1 MNYQLQLKHLNHSA
15 VFINCPQDSKG
26 FVISQ
31 VIAQAQFKTNDIVF
45 IANNDAEMLFV
56 ANQVKFF
63 SPSLPIISFP
73 AFDSLPYDRSS
84 PKPQILAQRIKALF
98 LLQKPAISPRLIIT
112 SVNALVQKTIAKNEL
127 HNIGLSVSKGDKV
140 LLKSIANFLINL
152 GYTRQTTAN
161 EVGEFAMRGG
171 IVDLVLQQAGD
182 VIGYRLDFFGEE
194 IESIKIFDPIT
205 QLSYEEVKKL
215 EILPTSELFFQ
226 TENLQTFQAKYR
238 SSFVYQSNDLLYDAV
253 STHKHYPGLE
263 NWLPFFYQQDLVSI
277 FDYFQQP
284 VVFYDKNLSQNIDY
298 RYKNICEY
306 YQNRLHE
313 QKIHPEN
320 LYNPILPE
328 LLYDKFNIN
337 NQKLVLEFSE
347 DENIGNNNLLKLDL
361 NIRPI
366 PNFTATARINKQDP
380 LTLFS
385 QYIQAHQSKQN
396 RFMVGYLQ
404 PSMQERLPKL
414 LHDYQLYTQELD
426 NFLAIQKTFINK
438 ISLAK
443 LPLHFGFVV
452 DDFFIIG
459 EQALF
464 GEKSHHQQSNKS
476 GSQRLIEETLAIT
489 CNELVVHRDYGIGK
503 FLGIHPLVVLGIKV
517 DMLKILYANNDTL
530 FVPVDDISL
539 IYRYSAENPAIQLD
553 KLGNTNNWKSRCKK
567 TQDKIKLT
575 AEELLKIA
583 AIRKTT
589 QGIAF
594 QVDQHLYNEFI
605 AYFGFTETPD
615 QAKAILEVEQD
626 LQSGKPM
633 DRLICGDVGFGKTEV
648 ALRAS
653 AITCLQ
659 QNSMQ
664 VAIIAP
670 TTILARQHYRN
681 FSKRFAYSK
690 IKIALLSRLTSP
702 KEAKNI
708 KEDLQ
713 KGGLDIVIGTHSLLA
728 DGIKFAN
735 LGLVIIDEEQ
745 HFGVAQKEKLKK
757 LRNAV
762 HLLTLSATPI
772 PRTLQM
778 SLGGVKDLS
787 LIATPPLDRL
797 AVRNFVL
804 PYDSVIVREAIM
816 REYNRS
822 GQVFFVVPKIKD
834 LQEIFPRLQ
843 VLLPEL
849 NIAVANGQ
857 IPGAKL
863 EQIMNEFLEGKIDVL
878 LSTTIIESGID
889 IANANTMI
897 IYKAEHFGLAQ
908 LYQLRGRVGRGKTRG
923 YCYFMLDKNQK
934 TSKENMKKLE
944 VMQRLDSLGVGFNVA
959 SSDLDIRG
967 SGNLLGEEQ
976 SGHINEVGA
985 EFYQQLLFDAVN
997 QLKANDGGTEN
1008 YHPNHQVAVKLGISM
1023 FIAEDYM
1030 PDLSLRMSF
1039 YKKIACLSTEQEYQ
1053 NLLNELINRFGKPQP
1068 ETINLLEM
1076 AILKHRCCQMQIA
1089 SLELVNQGVQI
1100 GFYENKCSFADKI
1113 LAFSLQKQ
1121 TKIKILPQQKLL
1133 FFAHHQNFNETQKFA
1148 LAHQVLQ
1155 FLQDL
1160 A

>member
-1 MNYQLQLKHLNHSA
+1 MHYQIQLNHLNHSA
-15 VFINCPQDSKG
+15 VLINCPIDSKG
-26 FVISQ
+26 FIISQ
-31 VIAQAQFKTNDIVF
+31 VIAQKKFITNDIVF
-45 IANNDAEMLFV
+45 IANNDAEMLLV

-63 SPSLPIISFP
+63 APSLPIINLP

-84 PKPQILAQRIKALF
+84 PKSQILAQRIKALF
-98 LLQKPAISPRLIIT
+98 LLQKPATTPRLIIT
-112 SVNALVQKTIAKNEL
+112 SVNAVVQKTIAKNNL
-127 HNIGLSVSKGDKV
+127 QNIGLSISKGDKV
-140 LLKSIANFLINL
+140 LVKSIANLLTNL

-171 IVDLVLQQAGD
+171 IVDVVLQQAGD
-182 VIGYRLDFFGEE
+182 IIGYRLDFFGEE
-194 IESIKIFDPIT
+194 VESIKIFDPIT

-226 TENLQTFQAKYR
+226 AENIQTFKAKYR
-238 SSFVYQSNDLLYDAV
+238 SYFSYQSNDLLYDAV
-253 STHKHYPGLE
+253 SDNRHYPGLE
-263 NWLPFFYQQDLVSI
+263 NWLALFYEQDLVNI
-277 FDYFQQP
+277 FDYFTQP
-284 VVFYDKNLSQNIDY
+284 LIFYSKNLSENINY
-298 RYKNICEY
+298 RLKTINEY
-306 YQNRLHE
+306 YQNRLDD
-313 QKIHPEN
+313 QKIHPQN

-328 LLYDKFNIN
+328 LLYSSFDISKQKFVI
-337 NQKLVLEFSE
+337 EFSE
-347 DENIGNNNLLKLDL
+347 NTTTSNENLAKLDL
-361 NIRPI
+361 NLRCI
-366 PNFTATARINKQDP
+366 PDFTATARINKQDP
-380 LTLFS
+380 LMLFAE
-385 QYIQAHQSKQN
+385 YLQANHTKNNQ
-396 RFMVGYLQ
+396 FLLGYLQ

-414 LHDYQLYTQELD
+414 LHDYQIYTQQITDFTEL
-426 NFLAIQKTFINK
+426 NK
-438 ISLAK
+438 PSNNKVYLAK
-443 LPLHFGFVV
+443 LPLQFGFSAENL
-452 DDFFIIG
+452 FIIG

-464 GEKSHHQQSNKS
+464 GEKTTHQNSNKS
-476 GSQRLIEETLAIT
+476 GSQRIIEETLAIA

-503 FLGIHPLVVLGIKV
+503 FLGIQQLVVLGNKI

-530 FVPVDDISL
+530 FVPVDDIGL

-553 KLGNTNNWKSRCKK
+553 KLGNSSSWKVRCKK

-583 AIRKTT
+583 AVRKTT
-589 QGIAF
+589 QGTIF
-594 QVDQHLYNEFI
+594 EPEEHLYNEFI
-605 AYFGFTETPD
+605 AHFGFIETPD
-615 QAKAILEVEQD
+615 QARAILEVEQD
-626 LQSGKPM
+626 LKSGKPM

-653 AITCLQ
+653 AMACLQ
-659 QNSMQ
+659 KNATQ

-681 FSKRFAYSK
+681 FSKRFSYSN
-690 IKIALLSRLTSP
+690 IKIALLSRLTSV

-708 KEDLQ
+708 KENLQ
-713 KGGLDIVIGTHSLLA
+713 QNKINIIIGTHSLLA
-728 DGIKFAN
+728 DSVKFAN

-757 LRNAV
+757 LKNAV

-804 PYDSVIVREAIM
+804 PYDSVIIKEAIM

-834 LQEIFPRLQ
+834 LQEILPRLQ

-857 IPGAKL
+857 MPGTKL
-863 EQIMNEFLEGKIDVL
+863 EQIMNDFLEGKIDVL

-897 IYKAEHFGLAQ
+897 IYKAEHFGLSQ
-908 LYQLRGRVGRGKTRG
+908 LYQLRGRVGRGKIRG

-934 TSKENMKKLE
+934 TSKENLKKLE

-985 EFYQQLLFDAVN
+985 EFYQQLLFETVN
-997 QLKANDGGTEN
+997 QLKANEGEQEN
-1008 YHPNHQVAVKLGISM
+1008 YHPSHQVSVKLGVSM
-1023 FIAEDYM
+1023 FIAEEYM
-1030 PDLSLRMSF
+1030 PDISLRMSF
-1039 YKKIACLSTEQEYQ
+1039 YKKISCLKTEAEYQ
-1053 NLLNELINRFGKPQP
+1053 NLLNELINRFGNPQP

-1076 AILKHRCCQMQIA
+1076 AILKNRCCQMQVA
-1089 SLELVNQGVQI
+1089 SLELVSQGVQLV
-1100 GFYENKCSFADKI
+1100 FYENKCSFAEKI

-1121 TKIKILPQQKLL
+1121 TKLKILPQQKLL
-1133 FFAHHQNFNETQKFA
+1133 FFANHQNFSTTQKFA

-1160 A
+1160 

>member
-1 MNYQLQLKHLNHSA
+1 MHYQIQLNHLNHSA
-15 VFINCPQDSKG
+15 VLINCPIDSKG
-26 FVISQ
+26 FIISQ
-31 VIAQAQFKTNDIVF
+31 IIAQKKFTTNDIVF
-45 IANNDAEMLFV
+45 IANNDAEMLLV

-63 SPSLPIISFP
+63 APSLPIINLP

-84 PKPQILAQRIKALF
+84 PKSQILAQRIKALF
-98 LLQKPAISPRLIIT
+98 LLQKPATTPRLIIA
-112 SVNALVQKTIAKNEL
+112 SVNAVVQKTIAKNNL
-127 HNIGLSVSKGDKV
+127 QNIGLSISKGDKV
-140 LLKSIANFLINL
+140 LVKSIANLLINL

-171 IVDLVLQQAGD
+171 IVDVVLQQAGD
-182 VIGYRLDFFGEE
+182 IIGYRLDFFGEE
-194 IESIKIFDPIT
+194 VESIKIFDPIT

-226 TENLQTFQAKYR
+226 TENIQTFKAKYR
-238 SSFVYQSNDLLYDAV
+238 SYFSYQSNDLLYDAV
-253 STHKHYPGLE
+253 SNNRHYPGLE
-263 NWLPFFYQQDLVSI
+263 NWLALFYEQDLVNI
-277 FDYFQQP
+277 FDYFTQP
-284 VVFYDKNLSQNIDY
+284 LVFYSKNLSENINY
-298 RYKNICEY
+298 RLKTINEY
-306 YQNRLHE
+306 YQNRLDD
-313 QKIHPEN
+313 QKIHPQN

-328 LLYDKFNIN
+328 LLYSSFNIN
-337 NQKLVLEFSE
+337 TQKFVIEFSE
-347 DENIGNNNLLKLDL
+347 NTTTSNENLAKIDL
-361 NIRPI
+361 NFRCI
-366 PNFTATARINKQDP
+366 PDFTATARINKQDP
-380 LTLFS
+380 LMLFAE
-385 QYIQAHQSKQN
+385 YLQANHTKN
-396 RFMVGYLQ
+396 NYFLLGYLQ
-404 PSMQERLPKL
+404 PSMQERLPKF
-414 LHDYQLYTQELD
+414 LHDYQIYTQQITDFTEL
-426 NFLAIQKTFINK
+426 NK
-438 ISLAK
+438 ASNNKVYLAK
-443 LPLHFGFVV
+443 LPLQCGFSAENL
-452 DDFFIIG
+452 FIIG

-464 GEKSHHQQSNKS
+464 GEKTTHQHSNKS
-476 GSQRLIEETLAIT
+476 GSQRIIEETLAIA

-503 FLGIHPLVVLGIKV
+503 FLGIQQLVVLGNKI

-530 FVPVDDISL
+530 FVPVDDIGL

-553 KLGNTNNWKSRCKK
+553 KLGNSSSWKVRCKK

-583 AIRKTT
+583 AVRKTT
-589 QGIAF
+589 QGTIF
-594 QVDQHLYNEFI
+594 EPEEHLYNEFI
-605 AYFGFTETPD
+605 AHFGFIETPD
-615 QAKAILEVEQD
+615 QARAILEVEQD
-626 LQSGKPM
+626 LKSGKPM

-653 AITCLQ
+653 AMACLQ
-659 QNSMQ
+659 KNATQ

-681 FSKRFAYSK
+681 FSKRFSYSN
-690 IKIALLSRLTSP
+690 IKIALLSRLTSV

-708 KEDLQ
+708 KENLQ
-713 KGGLDIVIGTHSLLA
+713 QNKINIVIGTHSLLA
-728 DGIKFAN
+728 DSVKFAN

-757 LRNAV
+757 LKNAV

-804 PYDSVIVREAIM
+804 PYDSVIIKEAIM

-834 LQEIFPRLQ
+834 LQEILPRLQ

-849 NIAVANGQ
+849 SIAVANGQ
-857 IPGAKL
+857 MPGAKL
-863 EQIMNEFLEGKIDVL
+863 EQIMNDFLEGKIDVL

-897 IYKAEHFGLAQ
+897 IYKAEHFGLSQ
-908 LYQLRGRVGRGKTRG
+908 LYQLRGRVGRGKIRG

-934 TSKENMKKLE
+934 TSKENLKKLE

-985 EFYQQLLFDAVN
+985 EFYQQLLFETVN
-997 QLKANDGGTEN
+997 QLKANEGEQEN
-1008 YHPNHQVAVKLGISM
+1008 YHPSHQVSVKLGVSM
-1023 FIAEDYM
+1023 FIAEEYM
-1030 PDLSLRMSF
+1030 PDISLRMSF
-1039 YKKIACLSTEQEYQ
+1039 YKKISCLKTEAEYQ
-1053 NLLNELINRFGKPQP
+1053 NLLNELINRFGNPQP

-1076 AILKHRCCQMQIA
+1076 AILKNRCCQMQVA
-1089 SLELVNQGVQI
+1089 SLELVSQGVQLV
-1100 GFYENKCSFADKI
+1100 FYENKCSFAEKI

-1121 TKIKILPQQKLL
+1121 TKLKILPQQKLL
-1133 FFAHHQNFNETQKFA
+1133 FFANHQNFSTTQKFA

-1160 A
+1160 

>member
-1 MNYQLQLKHLNHSA
+1 MHYQIQLNHLHHSA
-15 VFINCPQDSKG
+15 ALINCPSDSKG
-26 FVISQ
+26 FIISQ
-31 VIAQAQFKTNDIVF
+31 IIAQNKFTTNDIVF

-56 ANQVKFF
+56 ANQIKFF
-63 SPSLPIISFP
+63 SPTLPIITFP

-98 LLQKPAISPRLIIT
+98 LLQKQATTPRLIIT
-112 SVNALVQKTIAKNEL
+112 SVNAIVQKTIAKNNL
-127 HNIGLSVSKGDKV
+127 QNIGLSISKGDKILV
-140 LLKSIANFLINL
+140 RSIANLLINL

-171 IVDLVLQQAGD
+171 IVDVVLQQAGD
-182 VIGYRLDFFGEE
+182 IIGYRLDFFGEE
-194 IESIKIFDPIT
+194 VESIKIFDPIT

-226 TENLQTFQAKYR
+226 TENLQIFKAKYR
-238 SSFVYQSNDLLYDAV
+238 SYFSYQSNDLLYDAI
-253 STHKHYPGLE
+253 SNNRHYPGLE
-263 NWLPFFYQQDLVSI
+263 NWLPLFYEQDLVNI
-277 FDYFQQP
+277 FDYFLQP
-284 VVFYDKNLSQNIDY
+284 LIFYDKNLDENIKY
-298 RYKNICEY
+298 RFKTINEY
-306 YQNRLHE
+306 YQNRLDE

-328 LLYDKFNIN
+328 LLYAKFNIN
-337 NQKLVLEFSE
+337 NQKLVIEFSE
-347 DENIGNNNLLKLDL
+347 NEKLSNQNLVKLDL
-361 NIRPI
+361 NIRSI

-380 LTLFS
+380 LMLFS
-385 QYIQAHQSKQN
+385 QYLEANQHKKNQ
-396 RFMVGYLQ
+396 FLLGYLQ
-404 PSMQERLPKL
+404 PSMQDRLPKL
-414 LHDYQLYTQELD
+414 LHDYQVYTHQIS
-426 NFLAIQKTFINK
+426 NFTEFNQAPANK
-438 ISLAK
+438 IYLTK
-443 LPLHFGFVV
+443 LPLHFGFSAENL
-452 DDFFIIG
+452 FIVG

-464 GEKSHHQQSNKS
+464 GDKTSHQHSNKS
-476 GSQRLIEETLAIT
+476 GSQRIIEETLAIS

-503 FLGIHPLVVLGIKV
+503 FLGIQPLVVLGNKI

-530 FVPVDDISL
+530 FVPVDDVGL

-553 KLGNTNNWKSRCKK
+553 KLGNSNSWKTRCKK

-589 QGIAF
+589 QGIIF
-594 QVDQHLYNEFI
+594 EPDQHLYNEFI
-605 AYFGFTETPD
+605 AHFGFTETPD
-615 QAKAILEVEQD
+615 QARAILEVEQD

-653 AITCLQ
+653 AMACLQ
-659 QNSMQ
+659 KNATQ

-681 FSKRFAYSK
+681 FSKRFSYSK
-690 IKIALLSRLTSP
+690 IKIALLSRLTSI

-708 KEDLQ
+708 KENLQ
-713 KGGLDIVIGTHSLLA
+713 KGEIDIIIGTHSLLS
-728 DGIKFAN
+728 DSVKFAN

-745 HFGVAQKEKLKK
+745 HFGVSQKEKLKK
-757 LRNAV
+757 LKNAV

-804 PYDSVIVREAIM
+804 PYDSVIIKEAIM

-822 GQVFFVVPKIKD
+822 GQVFFVVPRIKD
-834 LQEIFPRLQ
+834 LQEILPRLQ

-849 NIAVANGQ
+849 TIAVANGQ

-863 EQIMNEFLEGKIDVL
+863 EQIMSEFLEGKIDVL

-908 LYQLRGRVGRGKTRG
+908 LYQLRGRVGRGKIRG

-944 VMQRLDSLGVGFNVA
+944 VMQKLDSLGVGFNVA

-976 SGHINEVGA
+976 SGNINEVGA
-985 EFYQQLLFDAVN
+985 EFYQQLLFETVN
-997 QLKANDGGTEN
+997 QLKTNEGEHEN
-1008 YHPNHQVAVKLGISM
+1008 YHLSHQVAVKLGVSM
-1023 FIAEDYM
+1023 FIAEEYM
-1030 PDLSLRMSF
+1030 PDISLRMSF
-1039 YKKIACLSTEQEYQ
+1039 YKKISCLKTETEYQ
-1053 NLLNELINRFGKPQP
+1053 NLLNELINRFGNPQP

-1076 AILKHRCCQMQIA
+1076 AILKNRCCQMQIA
-1089 SLELVNQGVQI
+1089 SLELVSQGIQLA
-1100 GFYENKCSFADKI
+1100 FYENKCSFAEKI
-1113 LAFSLQKQ
+1113 LAFSMQKQ
-1121 TKIKILPQQKLL
+1121 NKFKILPQQKLL
-1133 FFAHHQNFNETQKFA
+1133 FFADHQNATTSQKFS
-1148 LAHQVLQ
+1148 LAHQILQ

-1160 A
+1160 S

>member
-1 MNYQLQLKHLNHSA
+1 MHYQIQLNHLNHSA
-15 VFINCPQDSKG
+15 VLINCPIDSKG
-26 FVISQ
+26 FIISQ
-31 VIAQAQFKTNDIVF
+31 VIAQKKFITNDIVF
-45 IANNDAEMLFV
+45 IANNDAEMLLV

-63 SPSLPIISFP
+63 APSLPIINLP

-84 PKPQILAQRIKALF
+84 PKSQILAQRIKALF
-98 LLQKPAISPRLIIT
+98 LLQKPATTPRLIIT
-112 SVNALVQKTIAKNEL
+112 SVNAVVQKTIAKNTL
-127 HNIGLSVSKGDKV
+127 QNIGLSISKGDKV
-140 LLKSIANFLINL
+140 LVKSIANLLINL

-171 IVDLVLQQAGD
+171 IVDVVLQQAGD
-182 VIGYRLDFFGEE
+182 IIGYRLDFFGEE
-194 IESIKIFDPIT
+194 VESIKIFDPIT

-226 TENLQTFQAKYR
+226 TENIQTFKAKYR
-238 SSFVYQSNDLLYDAV
+238 SYFSYQSNDLLYDAV
-253 STHKHYPGLE
+253 SNNRHYPGLE
-263 NWLPFFYQQDLVSI
+263 NWLALFYEQDLVNI
-277 FDYFQQP
+277 FDYFTQP
-284 VVFYDKNLSQNIDY
+284 LVFYSKNLSENINY
-298 RYKNICEY
+298 RLKTINEY
-306 YQNRLHE
+306 YQNRLDD
-313 QKIHPEN
+313 QKIHPQN

-328 LLYDKFNIN
+328 LLYSSFNIN
-337 NQKLVLEFSE
+337 TQKFVIEFSE
-347 DENIGNNNLLKLDL
+347 NTTTSNENLAKIDL
-361 NIRPI
+361 NFRCI
-366 PNFTATARINKQDP
+366 PDFTATARINKQDP
-380 LTLFS
+380 LMLFAE
-385 QYIQAHQSKQN
+385 YLQANHTKN
-396 RFMVGYLQ
+396 NYFLLGYLQ

-414 LHDYQLYTQELD
+414 LHDYQIYTQQITDFTEL
-426 NFLAIQKTFINK
+426 NK
-438 ISLAK
+438 ASNNKVYLAK
-443 LPLHFGFVV
+443 LPLQCGFSAENL
-452 DDFFIIG
+452 FIIG

-464 GEKSHHQQSNKS
+464 GEKTTHQNSNKS
-476 GSQRLIEETLAIT
+476 GSQRIIEETLAIA

-503 FLGIHPLVVLGIKV
+503 FLGIQQLVVLGNKI

-530 FVPVDDISL
+530 FVPVDDIGL

-553 KLGNTNNWKSRCKK
+553 KLGNSSSWKVRCKK

-583 AIRKTT
+583 AVRKTT
-589 QGIAF
+589 QGTIF
-594 QVDQHLYNEFI
+594 EPEEHLYNEFI
-605 AYFGFTETPD
+605 AHFGFIETPD
-615 QAKAILEVEQD
+615 QARAILEVEQD
-626 LQSGKPM
+626 LKSGKPM

-653 AITCLQ
+653 AMACLQ
-659 QNSMQ
+659 KNATQ

-681 FSKRFAYSK
+681 FSKRFSYSN
-690 IKIALLSRLTSP
+690 IKIALLSRLTSV

-708 KEDLQ
+708 KENLQ
-713 KGGLDIVIGTHSLLA
+713 QNKINIIIGTHSLLA
-728 DGIKFAN
+728 DSVKFAN

-757 LRNAV
+757 LKNAV

-804 PYDSVIVREAIM
+804 PYDSVIIKEAIM

-834 LQEIFPRLQ
+834 LQEILPRLQ

-857 IPGAKL
+857 MPGTKL
-863 EQIMNEFLEGKIDVL
+863 EQIMNDFLEGKIDVL

-897 IYKAEHFGLAQ
+897 IYKAEHFGLSQ
-908 LYQLRGRVGRGKTRG
+908 LYQLRGRVGRGKIRG

-934 TSKENMKKLE
+934 TSKENLKKLE

-985 EFYQQLLFDAVN
+985 EFYQQLLFETVN
-997 QLKANDGGTEN
+997 QLKANEGEQEN
-1008 YHPNHQVAVKLGISM
+1008 YHPSHQVSVKLGVSM
-1023 FIAEDYM
+1023 FIAEEYM
-1030 PDLSLRMSF
+1030 PDISLRMSF
-1039 YKKIACLSTEQEYQ
+1039 YKKISCLKTEAEYQ
-1053 NLLNELINRFGKPQP
+1053 NLLNELINRFGNPQP

-1076 AILKHRCCQMQIA
+1076 AILKNRCCQMQVA
-1089 SLELVNQGVQI
+1089 SLELVSQGVQLV
-1100 GFYENKCSFADKI
+1100 FYENKCSFAEKI

-1121 TKIKILPQQKLL
+1121 TKLKILPQQKLL
-1133 FFAHHQNFNETQKFA
+1133 FFANHQNFSTTQKFA

-1160 A
+1160 